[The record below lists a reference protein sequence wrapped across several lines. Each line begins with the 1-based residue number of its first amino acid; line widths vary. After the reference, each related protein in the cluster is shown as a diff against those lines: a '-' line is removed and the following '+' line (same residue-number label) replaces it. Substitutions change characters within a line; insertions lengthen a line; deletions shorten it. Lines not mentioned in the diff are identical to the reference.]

1 MVKLC
6 KSGSTISGIVV
17 TVIDQEVVELDMSG
31 WTTSLDKSNFPYW
44 AQ

>member
-31 WTTSLDKSNFPYW
+31 WTTSLDQYR
-44 AQ
+44 QDY